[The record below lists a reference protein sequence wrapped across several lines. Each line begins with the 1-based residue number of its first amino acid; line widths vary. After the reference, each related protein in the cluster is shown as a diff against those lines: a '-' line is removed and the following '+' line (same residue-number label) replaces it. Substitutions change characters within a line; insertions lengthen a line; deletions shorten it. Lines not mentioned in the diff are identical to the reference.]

1 MLPLSRGNDSKGT
14 RSPRAVGTGTRA
26 LGGQSRSATQKLDHH
41 EIASSPTFGT
51 SPTVCGHYSLD
62 RDNISMLLEIT

>member
-51 SPTVCGHYSLD
+51 IALPFAATT
-62 RDNISMLLEIT
+62 LLTAIIFLCY